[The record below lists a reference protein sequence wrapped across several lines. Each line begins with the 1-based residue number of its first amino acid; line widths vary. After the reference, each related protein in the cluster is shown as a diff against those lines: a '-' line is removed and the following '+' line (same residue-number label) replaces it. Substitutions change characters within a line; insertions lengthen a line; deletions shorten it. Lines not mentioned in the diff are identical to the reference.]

1 MKPKLCGILF
11 KSFLVEHL
19 VDNINELLKQLCLP
33 LVIDTPY
40 DLTPSLLLAILESIL
55 RSRLPI
61 PPDIRSSNEQGAK
74 IGTMKILLGILE
86 DDILEQDIGLSEI
99 DPRNLAAGNLDE
111 VVFVGQVLCQL
122 GQERLGYRG
131 HSSKEEDHIHV
142 RPSSQAN
149 TITNTTTSG
158 YQESETAPT
167 SIFEGSITPN
177 GNRSPPSRPKCIHD
191 LEFPEFSLDDEDF
204 EGDDD
209 EPSRCACNCSIESHG
224 ISNLDVAGTSQ
235 SSIRYEGF
243 IGRASELE
251 EIREF
256 ESKNQRLPRVRYY
269 DIFLI
274 MFNLLLFPVRAT
286 SRHFEN
292 SQSKQIYVPYRV
304 YFGST
309 S

>member
-1 MKPKLCGILF
+1 
-11 KSFLVEHL
+11 
-19 VDNINELLKQLCLP
+19 
-33 LVIDTPY
+33 
-40 DLTPSLLLAILESIL
+40 
-55 RSRLPI
+55 
-61 PPDIRSSNEQGAK
+61 
-74 IGTMKILLGILE
+74 MKILLGILE

-269 DIFLI
+269 DIFPI
-274 MFNLLLFPVRAT
+274 MFNLLC
-286 SRHFEN
+286 
-292 SQSKQIYVPYRV
+292 SQSAPPRDTLKIHNPNKFTFPTEYTLALLHERAQLLEELARLKLIRA
-304 YFGST
+304 SE
-309 S
+309 SIHS